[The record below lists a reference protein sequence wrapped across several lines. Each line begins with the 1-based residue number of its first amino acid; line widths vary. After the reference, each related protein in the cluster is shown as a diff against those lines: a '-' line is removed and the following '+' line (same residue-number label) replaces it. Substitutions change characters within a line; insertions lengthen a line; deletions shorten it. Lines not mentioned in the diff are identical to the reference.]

1 MEIKTCI
8 NLSTAPRFMISQCK
22 RTFSNMIGKSH
33 YNLVN
38 AHNVLCT
45 YMLRRFAL
53 LFAGS
58 VPFNL
63 LFPRNLVM
71 KETIHASIQKGE
83 CWDYTVQLNKWG
95 ILQVRERTQIEKGV
109 RNLPCYIVEAQI
121 PGKIYNTVTWTDTTV
136 TISHGCENRDI

>member
-1 MEIKTCI
+1 
-8 NLSTAPRFMISQCK
+8 
-22 RTFSNMIGKSH
+22 MIGISH

-63 LFPRNLVM
+63 LFPRNLIM
-71 KETIHASIQKGE
+71 KETIHASIQKGV
-83 CWDYTVQLNKWG
+83 CWDVYCAAKQM
-95 ILQVRERTQIEKGV
+95 
-109 RNLPCYIVEAQI
+109 
-121 PGKIYNTVTWTDTTV
+121 
-136 TISHGCENRDI
+136 RDITSKRANSN